1 MDEGGSKILT
11 CPVVGNPAPNI
22 KWFKGSET
30 SGTPM
35 SIEQD
40 LTVKDV
46 RESVCFS
53 CVASNSLGT
62 PVSISQCLIV
72 GKSYLHDFSY

>member
-1 MDEGGSKILT
+1 MDEGSSKTLT
-11 CPVVGNPAPNI
+11 CPVIGNPQPNI
-22 KWFKGSET
+22 KWFKGSAK

-35 SIEQD
+35 HGEQD

-46 RESVCFS
+46 GESVCYS

-62 PVSISQCLIV
+62 PVSILQCLIV
-72 GKSYLHDFSY
+72 GR